1 MKLFKL
7 YLVATSVVLLSAL
20 AGCSNSQQTTQEPEA
35 KSGETVDLIPTSS
48 KTPPP
53 ARIQKNKPGE
63 GGGRGFHAEKVRSTE
78 PVVFT
83 NQQMSLTI
91 APDASVSLKR
101 TDTGAVIS
109 NKNSKGWSI
118 YNWWNEEK
126 TKERP
131 IRFIQEPRFALDNM
145 AKVGPNKILLW
156 SSDGKYEVQVAITP
170 KERYFTFELLHAS
183 NNPATGELDDDW
195 PGHRVEFD
203 LQINAQQDKWKLST
217 MRLNPMSELKGRWN
231 YFSSNSLF
239 FSWPYPQ
246 WAQTKDRP
254 QPQGLVG
261 VLAFKDDEE
270 HDDIL
275 ADIWVGEPSLPRP
288 NRANLKSWTRKDVDA
303 WVDECE
309 KFYATP
315 LRTFNFSPTKKTN
328 DSRGWGMAPETLFP
342 AADLAAKGGMN
353 SIYMSQ
359 HHWQDH
365 NIGKLSPATFPG
377 GREQGIAW
385 RKHCDKLGIRLQFH
399 GFSHLIRKPDPD
411 YGWGVVHDDLA
422 QSARGKLLQ
431 DVPAEA
437 SGMTILVE
445 PDLDYHIGMKGGML
459 PFYDINKLPRPRDY
473 NGAVGGTFPPYYEG
487 MASLISL
494 NKNLYKYSV
503 SLTPDNKWKIVL
515 GKGRWGRVSKT
526 PLVEHKKG
534 DTVDFVLT
542 NANGNYFLPDSRSDL
557 LVQQAIGYAKLL
569 NDMKTFDGYD
579 GSAWTED
586 LGSWGLRRFS
596 QEVYERMD
604 HPGGGKSAIGIILFG
619 HFEANFKRLQKT
631 MKSRSAN
638 IPVFLATSSMLAPS
652 YDDACR
658 GATKGANRKNIG
670 LRAIHSGLSLDIVK
684 NYGLWEEAGAMLTMW
699 SDLKP
704 HLSEEQAKKIGG
716 SKDGFYVASE
726 TDDQWQLTKHRA
738 LLRQGVDSNWNSQP
752 ERPPVTPRQYLKA
765 DGESL
770 TGLHNPYASQQ
781 PEVEL
786 HVMADMSHQD
796 TENVS
801 LMPTKA
807 EEIINPKGTLQP
819 LSFENGNLT
828 VSYDNSKSSEPYEY
842 SAPKNTVM
850 AGHWNHQIDMSNS
863 RGVAITV
870 EGDGSGSTLIFSTDS
885 FPRMYVVDIDFVG
898 KRTIEIPIGEVC
910 NNRAGWNIYKYGTIS
925 QFNYDRVKSFRLFFH
940 QVPAGKKAKVKV
952 LDVKAMKENR
962 GKGLID
968 PVLNLNGVQ
977 VSVQGSIPYNHYL
990 VYKGDSE
997 VKVYDSNWN
1006 FVNELPVQT
1015 SGKFTAQSGKNTFSV
1030 TASQSPNTFV
1040 SSRIKVS
1047 DTKNPIVVK
1056 KP

>member
-1 MKLFKL
+1 MRNLL
-7 YLVATSVVLLSAL
+7 TMMMTLLSAL
-20 AGCSNSQQTTQEPEA
+20 LCTTAFSEGRTRASESLTFSN
-35 KSGETVDLIPTSS
+35 KM
-48 KTPPP
+48 
-53 ARIQKNKPGE
+53 
-63 GGGRGFHAEKVRSTE
+63 
-78 PVVFT
+78 
-83 NQQMSLTI
+83 MSLTI

-101 TDTGAVIS
+101 MDTGKVIS
-109 NKNSKGWSI
+109 NKKSKGWSI

-126 TKERP
+126 TKQRP
-131 IRFIQEPRFALDNM
+131 IKFIKEPRFALDNM
-145 AKVGPNKILLW
+145 AKMGTNKIRLW

-170 KERYFTFELLHAS
+170 KDRYFTFELLHVS
-183 NNPATGELDDDW
+183 NNPETGELDDDW

-203 LQINAQQDKWKLST
+203 LQLDSQKDGWQLST
-217 MRLNPMSELKGRWN
+217 LRLNPMSELKGRWN
-231 YFSSNSLF
+231 SFTSNSSF

-261 VLAFKDDEE
+261 VFAFQDDKE

-275 ADIWVGEPSLPRP
+275 ADIWVAEPSLPRP

-315 LRTFNFSPTKKTN
+315 LRTFNFSPIKKTN
-328 DSRGWGMAPETLFP
+328 DGRGWGFAPETLFP

-359 HHWQDH
+359 HHWQDN
-365 NIGKLSPATFPG
+365 NISQLSPATFPG

-399 GFSHLIRKPDPD
+399 GFSHLIRKPDPN
-411 YGWGVVHDDLA
+411 YGWKVIHKDLA
-422 QSARGKLLQ
+422 KSARGTLLQ

-437 SGMTILVE
+437 QGMTILVE
-445 PDLDYHIGMKGGML
+445 PDWDYHIGMKQGML
-459 PFYDINKLPRPRDY
+459 PFYNINKLPRPRDY
-473 NGAVGGTFPPYYEG
+473 NGAVGGTFPPYYEN

-494 NKNLYKYSV
+494 NKNLYKYTV
-503 SLTPDNKWKIVL
+503 ELTPDNKWKIKL
-515 GKGRWGRVSKT
+515 AKGRWARPSKT

-569 NDMKTFDGYD
+569 NDMKTIDGYD

-604 HPGGGKSAIGIILFG
+604 HPGGGQSAIGIILFG
-619 HFEANFKRLQKT
+619 HFEANFKRLKKT
-631 MKSRSAN
+631 MNSRSAN

-684 NYGLWEEAGAMLTMW
+684 NYGLWEEAGAMLNMW
-699 SDLKP
+699 SELKP

-726 TDDQWQLTKHRA
+726 TDDQWRLTKKCA
-738 LLRQGVDSNWNSQP
+738 MLRKGIDGTWNSQP
-752 ERPPVTPRQYLKA
+752 ERPGVTPRQFFKA
-765 DGESL
+765 NGETL
-770 TGLHNPYASQQ
+770 TGLNNPYASQQ

-786 HVMADMSHQD
+786 HVMADMSNKN

-801 LMPTKA
+801 LMPTKTA
-807 EEIINPKGTLQP
+807 DIINPKKAEQT
-819 LSFENGNLT
+819 LSFDNDNLIIA
-828 VSYDNSKSSEPYEY
+828 YDNSKSSEPYEY
-842 SAPKNTVM
+842 YARNATV
-850 AGHWNHQIDMSNS
+850 GHWERPIDMTNS
-863 RGVAITV
+863 RGVAITIK
-870 EGDGSGSTLIFSTDS
+870 GDGSGSTLVFSTDS

-898 KRTIEIPIGEVC
+898 ERTIEIPSGEVC
-910 NNRAGWNIYKYGTIS
+910 NNREGWNIFQAGSIS
-925 QFNYDRVKSFRLFFH
+925 QFDYSRVKSFRIFLH
-940 QVPAGKKAKVKV
+940 KVPAGKKSQIEVSGIV
-952 LDVKAMKENR
+952 AMSENHTT
-962 GKGLID
+962 GLVD
-968 PVLNLNGVQ
+968 PVLNLNGAQ

-990 VYKGDSE
+990 VYKGGAKA
-997 VKVYDSNWN
+997 KVYGPNWN
-1006 FVNELPVQT
+1006 FVKDLPAAAKG
-1015 SGKFTAQSGKNTFSV
+1015 SLIAKHGDNTFSV
-1030 TASQSPNTFV
+1030 SAPKSPNTWM
-1040 SSRIKVS
+1040 SNRIKVKDRENVITIDKPKLEMS
-1047 DTKNPIVVK
+1047 GISNQAALISIK
-1056 KP
+1056 K